1 MEFHYIVFRTYE
13 AEISKRTDE
22 PEKIKGVFIM
32 KKRVIAALLAGV
44 MTMSLLAA
52 CGNSGTPASN
62 ESASAQSETETKAD
76 ADESGESEE
85 PGEESG
91 ETVTIKWCI
100 PGDRQPDH
108 DAVLEDVNK
117 KIKEKLNL
125 ELDLD
130 IIPQGEFNDRM
141 KLASTAGETFDLVFT
156 ANWLNSFDEN
166 MSRDA
171 FLPITDLI
179 SEYGQDMAASMPD
192 WLLDVAKV
200 DGELYAVP
208 NQQIIARQMGVVI
221 RKDMAEKYGFNMDSM
236 KSIHDIEPFLDEI
249 VKNESGIFPIDKR
262 VEALYEETYETVGSY
277 ASMNKETGEILPY
290 SEAITDQ
297 MRLDNEWYQKGY
309 IREDIAT
316 VTDNSADVKAN
327 RYAVSLSSY
336 KPGWSAEY
344 TNRQGM
350 EYIDVPI
357 EGAYV
362 GAVSGIETMTAVNVN
377 SEHPEEA
384 VKLLNLVYTD
394 KEIFNELLFGLEG
407 THYNVVSENHVE
419 VAPDSAYNFGSN
431 AWRIGNQFNAWYM
444 PGQEDGLWEAT
455 VSSLRGFTFNQSNV
469 QAEMAQ
475 LAAVAAEYKNGQFTA
490 NDIEAFIA
498 EYQEKMEQAGI
509 QTVVDEVNRQIEEW
523 KAAK

>member
-1 MEFHYIVFRTYE
+1 
-13 AEISKRTDE
+13 
-22 PEKIKGVFIM
+22 M
-32 KKRVIAALLAGV
+32 KKRVIATLLAGV

-52 CGNSGTPASN
+52 CGNSGAPAEK
-62 ESASAQSETETKAD
+62 ESAPAKSETEAGEETAGNE
-76 ADESGESEE
+76 AGEPAEESEE
-85 PGEESG
+85 
-91 ETVTIKWCI
+91 TITIKWCI
-100 PGDRQPDH
+100 PGDKQPDH
-108 DAVLEDVNK
+108 DMVLEDVNK

-130 IIPQGEFNDRM
+130 VIPQGEFNDRM

-171 FLPITDLI
+171 CLPITDLVAQ
-179 SEYGQDMAASMPD
+179 YGQDMVASMPD

-200 DGELYAVP
+200 DGELYAIP
-208 NQQIIARQMGVVI
+208 NQQIIARQMGVVV

-236 KSIHDIEPFLDEI
+236 KSIRDIEPFLDEI
-249 VKNESGIFPIDKR
+249 VKNETGIFPIDKR
-262 VEALYEETYETVGSY
+262 VEALYEASYETVGTY
-277 ASMNKETGEILPY
+277 ASVNKETGEVIPY
-290 SEAITDQ
+290 SEAIADQ

-350 EYIDVPI
+350 DYVEASV

-362 GAVSGIETMTAVNVN
+362 GAISGIETMTAVNIN

-394 KEIFNELLFGLEG
+394 KEIFNELLFGIEG

-419 VAPDSAYNFGSN
+419 VVPDATYNFGPN

-455 VSSLRGFTFNQSNV
+455 DKLNKEATVSALRGFTFDQSNV

-475 LAAVAAEYKNGQFTA
+475 LAAVAAEYKNGQFTT
-490 NDIEAFIA
+490 NDIEAFIT
-498 EYQEKMEQAGI
+498 EYQGKMEQAGI
-509 QTVVDEVNRQIEEW
+509 LTVVDEVNRQIEEW
-523 KAAK
+523 KSAK

>member
-1 MEFHYIVFRTYE
+1 
-13 AEISKRTDE
+13 
-22 PEKIKGVFIM
+22 M

-44 MTMSLLAA
+44 MAMSLLTA
-52 CGNSGTPASN
+52 CGNSEKPAAG
-62 ESASAQSETETKAD
+62 ESTSA
-76 ADESGESEE
+76 ESGAEAEAGTDEETGADTDGSEK
-85 PGEESG
+85 PTEENG
-91 ETVTIKWCI
+91 ETITIKWCV
-100 PGDRQPDH
+100 PGDKQPDH
-108 DAVLEDVNK
+108 DMVLEDVNK
-117 KIKEKLNL
+117 KIKEKINV

-171 FLPITDLI
+171 FLPITDLVA
-179 SEYGQDMAASMPD
+179 EYGQDMASSMPD

-200 DGELYAVP
+200 DGELYAIP
-208 NQQIIARQMGVVI
+208 NQQIVARQMGVVI
-221 RKDMAEKYGFNMDSM
+221 RKDMAEKYNFDMSSM
-236 KSIHDIEPFLDEI
+236 ESIRDIEPFLDEI
-249 VKNESGIFPIDKR
+249 VKNESGMFPIDKR
-262 VEALYEETYETVGSY
+262 VEALYEKTYETVGSY
-277 ASMNKETGEILPY
+277 AAMNKETGEIIPM
-290 SEAITDQ
+290 SEALADQ
-297 MRLDNEWYQKGY
+297 MRLDNEWFRKGY

-316 VTDNSADVKAN
+316 ITDNSADVKAN

-344 TNRQGM
+344 TNRQNM

-362 GAVSGIETMTAVNVN
+362 GAISGIETMTAVNVN

-384 VKLLNLVYTD
+384 VKLLDLVYTD
-394 KEIFNELLFGLEG
+394 KEIFNELLFGIEG

-419 VAPDSAYNFGSN
+419 IVPDSTYSFGPN

-455 VSSLRGFTFNQSNV
+455 DKLNKEATVSSLRGFTFDPSNV

-475 LAAVAAEYKNGQFTA
+475 LAAVKEEYKNGQFTA

-509 QTVVDEVNRQIEEW
+509 QTVVDEMNSQVAEW
-523 KAAK
+523 KAAQ

>member
-1 MEFHYIVFRTYE
+1 
-13 AEISKRTDE
+13 
-22 PEKIKGVFIM
+22 M
-32 KKRVIAALLAGV
+32 KKRVIAVLLAGV
-44 MTMSLLAA
+44 MTMSLLSA
-52 CGNSGTPASN
+52 CGNSEKTAAN
-62 ESASAQSETETKAD
+62 ESTSTTAQEAEAEPEEDIAD
-76 ADESGESEE
+76 AEE
-85 PGEESG
+85 PAQESG
-91 ETVTIKWCI
+91 ETVVIKWCI
-100 PGDRQPDH
+100 PADKQPDH
-108 DAVLEDVNK
+108 DIVLEDVNK
-117 KIKEKLNL
+117 KIKEKINV

-156 ANWLNSFDEN
+156 ASWLNSFDEN

-171 FLPITDLI
+171 FLPISGLVA
-179 SEYGQDMAASMPD
+179 EYGQDMTASMPD

-200 DGELYAVP
+200 NGELYAIP

-221 RKDMAEKYGFNMDSM
+221 RKDMAEKYGFDLTSM
-236 KSIHDIEPFLDEI
+236 KSIRDIEPFLDEI

-262 VEALYEETYETVGSY
+262 VEALYEANYETVGSY
-277 ASMNKETGEILPY
+277 AAVNKETGEIIPY
-290 SEAITDQ
+290 SVALADQ

-316 VTDNSADVKAN
+316 ITDNSADVKAN
-327 RYAVSLSSY
+327 RYAVSLSTY

-362 GAVSGIETMTAVNVN
+362 GAISGIETMTAVNVN

-394 KEIFNELLFGLEG
+394 KEIFNELLFGIEG

-419 VAPDSAYNFGSN
+419 VVPDSGYNFGPN

-444 PGQEDGLWEAT
+444 PGQEDGVWEAT
-455 VSSLRGFTFNQSNV
+455 DKLNKEAAVSSLRGFTFDQSNV

-475 LAAVAAEYKNGQFTA
+475 LAAVAAEYKNGQFTTG
-490 NDIEAFIA
+490 DIEGFIA

-509 QTVVDEVNRQIEEW
+509 KTVVDEVTRQVEEW
-523 KAAK
+523 KASK

>member
-1 MEFHYIVFRTYE
+1 
-13 AEISKRTDE
+13 
-22 PEKIKGVFIM
+22 M
-32 KKRVIAALLAGV
+32 KKRVIATLLAGL
-44 MTMSLLAA
+44 MTMSMLTG
-52 CGNSGTPASN
+52 CGNSEAPAAN
-62 ESASAQSETETKAD
+62 ESKPAESKTEETAETSAETESEASA
-76 ADESGESEE
+76 
-85 PGEESG
+85 EESG

-100 PGDRQPDH
+100 PGDKQPDH
-108 DAVLEDVNK
+108 DIVLEDVNK
-117 KIKEKLNL
+117 KIKEKLNVQ
-125 ELDLD
+125 LDLD

-171 FLPITDLI
+171 FLPITDLVA
-179 SEYGQDMAASMPD
+179 EYGQDMVASMPD

-200 DGELYAVP
+200 DGELYAIP
-208 NQQIIARQMGVVI
+208 NQQIIARQMGVVV
-221 RKDMAEKYGFNMDSM
+221 RKDMADKYGLDLTSM
-236 KSIHDIEPFLDEI
+236 KSIRDIEPFLDEI
-249 VKNESGIFPIDKR
+249 VKNEPEIFPIDKR
-262 VEALYEETYETVGSY
+262 TEALYEETYETVGSY
-277 ASMNKETGEILPY
+277 ASVNKETGEILPY
-290 SEAITDQ
+290 SEAIADQ

-336 KPGWSAEY
+336 KPGWDAEY

-350 EYIDVPI
+350 DYISIPI

-362 GAVSGIETMTAVNVN
+362 GATSGIETMTAVNVN

-384 VKLLNLVYTD
+384 IKLLNLVYTD
-394 KEIFNELLFGLEG
+394 KEIFNELLFGIEG

-419 VAPDSAYNFGSN
+419 VIPDAGYNFGAN

-444 PGQEDGLWEAT
+444 PGQEDGVWEATDKLNKEAT
-455 VSSLRGFTFNQSNV
+455 VSSLRGFTFDQSNV

-475 LAAVAAEYKNGQFTA
+475 LAAVTAEYKNGQFTT
-490 NDIEAFIA
+490 NDIEAFIT

-509 QTVVDEVNRQIEEW
+509 QTVVDEVNTQIEAW